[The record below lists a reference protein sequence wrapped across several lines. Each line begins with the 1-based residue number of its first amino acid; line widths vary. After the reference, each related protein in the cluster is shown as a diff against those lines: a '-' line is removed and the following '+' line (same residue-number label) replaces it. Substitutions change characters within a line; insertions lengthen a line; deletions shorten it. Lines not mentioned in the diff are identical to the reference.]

1 MALARGAAVR
11 LAHRLRPRGGRD
23 AEGVEVVLERRRG
36 ASSRRFA
43 AEPERKKR
51 KLINNR
57 IILVKYSV
65 IR

>member
-43 AEPERKKR
+43 AEPERKK
-51 KLINNR
+51 K
-57 IILVKYSV
+57 
-65 IR
+65 